1 MQMLLKSLERI
12 FRTRFYF
19 RIKSYCA
26 KCHYLAQRWKNGD
39 RIGSCWVAK
48 RNCIFSRFSKYN
60 DQTKEIYFD
69 QLDYVLDTKVNYYDL
84 QTG

>member
-1 MQMLLKSLERI
+1 MLLKSLENFSGQDFTSGSKVTVQNVTI
-12 FRTRFYF
+12 W
-19 RIKSYCA
+19 
-26 KCHYLAQRWKNGD
+26 QRWKNGD

-69 QLDYVLDTKVNYYDL
+69 QLDYVLDTKVNYYEL